1 MWSVASSRW
10 WWGKMIF
17 APFFPLTTLHLS
29 HTHTP
34 RSNQET
40 SEQERE
46 EIYILTND
54 ALPPNY
60 KQAPHKLSSFS
71 FLLVLGLIVSQD
83 KQEAWKRTLLIAKG
97 RAWPGLF
104 FFCCYTH
111 EFGRYKQVSK
121 PTQRHRFNQRFI
133 MTKRKGVGQKVECII
148 QAHGPSKNKA
158 KRKG

>member
-1 MWSVASSRW
+1 M
-10 WWGKMIF
+10 GQDDF

-83 KQEAWKRTLLIAKG
+83 KQEA
-97 RAWPGLF
+97 
-104 FFCCYTH
+104 
-111 EFGRYKQVSK
+111 
-121 PTQRHRFNQRFI
+121 
-133 MTKRKGVGQKVECII
+133 
-148 QAHGPSKNKA
+148 
-158 KRKG
+158 